1 MRNETSLENSKPII
15 NNSSLIT
22 AENSSLQPRL
32 NMKKSKLISQR
43 NQKYSNAM
51 VFENRQKEMSHTIT
65 NPKDKNSIYLTDVTL
80 TKYRE
85 TESYNKTTLESS
97 NINSSTNND
106 FRRNKKYSQK
116 HSLPNI
122 RNSYR
127 YSKNSPFTCCG
138 DFKINPKLLTR
149 LYNEQLIVNS
159 QRPIYENVELN
170 KNKLKHHSSY
180 RETKNEFIRKLNEIK
195 KFKYEID
202 LKKEAMEDY
211 KQNIRTQLCGLE
223 NTMNNITAYRDN
235 LENNFLSNYNKDI
248 RKLERH
254 LLEERLK
261 DDENK
266 RNLKN
271 LKNEVNSLKLM
282 LVKKENI
289 LKNIEK
295 WVILQIFIK
304 EGVEPKNLKESLKK
318 YEYKLIFETPEELSY
333 SLKFKENK
341 NLRLIEAYNRI
352 QKEKERYKQQCIENE
367 KELENNDQKIDSI
380 LAQKESAL
388 KSLKRRELSLISIF
402 NKLKLEKSIY
412 QKENSN
418 KIKRSKSTN
427 NKIINNNNILS
438 YHNSDLQTNELG
450 VLYKPVKIKNN
461 IFIYI
466 DCIFK
471 TLNCNNINWPKINSK
486 YIHQMNNISTS
497 KSQKA
502 VIQMKII
509 EIYLNYLNTTI
520 NKKVNSNKKY
530 FLIKEKVCKVIDLYH
545 KKINGN
551 KNKLEQQN
559 YRQTLLNKVKEKNS
573 KAIYLPRGKIEQYN
587 IVNIEKKREEERIK
601 IKKAKKKVDIWD
613 FLYDIPKN
621 EDENN
626 EQVKDK

>member
-22 AENSSLQPRL
+22 AENSSLQ
-32 NMKKSKLISQR
+32 SKLNLKKNKIISQR
-43 NQKYSNAM
+43 NHKYSNAI

-80 TKYRE
+80 SKYRE

-97 NINSSTNND
+97 NINSTTYHD
-106 FRRNKKYSQK
+106 FRRNKKYNQK

-122 RNSYR
+122 KNSYR
-127 YSKNSPFTCCG
+127 YSKNSPFTCC
-138 DFKINPKLLTR
+138 DFKMNPKLLTR
-149 LYNEQLIVNS
+149 LYNEQLIANS
-159 QRPIYENVELN
+159 QGPFYEDVDSN
-170 KNKLKHHSSY
+170 KKKLKHHRSY
-180 RETKNEFIRKLNEIK
+180 RETKNEFIKKINEIK
-195 KFKYEID
+195 RFKYEID

-211 KQNIRTQLCGLE
+211 KQNIRAQLCGLE
-223 NTMNNITAYRDN
+223 STINNITAYKDN
-235 LENNFLSNYNKDI
+235 LENNFLSKYNKDI
-248 RKLERH
+248 KQLERH

-261 DDENK
+261 DDEYK

-271 LKNEVNSLKLM
+271 LKSEVNSLKIA
-282 LVKKENI
+282 LVKKEKI

-295 WVILQIFIK
+295 WIILQIFIK

-318 YEYKLIFETPEELSY
+318 YEYKLIFETPEELHY

-341 NLRLIEAYNRI
+341 NLRLIEIYNRI
-352 QKEKERYKQQCIENE
+352 QKEKEKYKQQCMENE
-367 KELENNDQKIDSI
+367 KELENNDQIIGSI
-380 LAQKESAL
+380 LTKKESELNSL
-388 KSLKRRELSLISIF
+388 KSRQLSLKSIL
-402 NKLKLEKSIY
+402 NKLKIEKNLY
-412 QKENSN
+412 QKENTN
-418 KIKRSKSTN
+418 KIKRSKSSN
-427 NKIINNNNILS
+427 NTIINNKNILS
-438 YHNSDLQTNELG
+438 YHDSDLQSNELG
-450 VLYKPVKIKNN
+450 ILYKPIKIKNN

-471 TLNCNNINWPKINSK
+471 TLLCNNINWPKINSK
-486 YIHQMNNISTS
+486 YIHQMNNSSTT
-497 KSQKA
+497 KSQLA

-509 EIYLNYLNTTI
+509 ELYLNYLNTSI

-530 FLIKEKVCKVIDLYH
+530 LLIKEKVCKVIDLYH

-559 YRQTLLNKVKEKNS
+559 YRQTLLNKVKAKNS
-573 KAIYLPRGKIEQYN
+573 KVIYLPRGKIEKYN

-601 IKKAKKKVDIWD
+601 IKKAKKNVDIWD

-621 EDENN
+621 EKENN
-626 EQVKDK
+626 EQV